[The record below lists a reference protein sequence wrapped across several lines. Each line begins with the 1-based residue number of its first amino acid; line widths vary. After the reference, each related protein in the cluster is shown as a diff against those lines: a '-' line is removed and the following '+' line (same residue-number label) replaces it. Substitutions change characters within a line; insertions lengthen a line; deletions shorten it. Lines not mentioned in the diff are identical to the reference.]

1 MDKVQRRALGFAVWV
16 ILALIVTL
24 LLDSYVPRLR
34 GLGGACACRSW
45 FRLCLWNGANGSD
58 EPQMA
63 TRV

>member
-34 GLGGACACRSW
+34 GLGGA
-45 FRLCLWNGANGSD
+45 LCLPLMVPIVLMEW
-58 EPQMA
+58 
-63 TRV
+63 RKRRL